1 MDPDDGRSRRLT
13 ALVAT
18 LALIGVATW
27 LSVTPSSIGVLGQD
41 LSKVRETCAA
51 AAAALVA
58 LGLPAAQLA
67 FNFGDE
73 FSDRAYTLL
82 QAGFVG
88 KTERDAAALYLE
100 QTYRRYL
107 YVVISLWNIYLWA
120 SGSLL
125 VCLFGMAEA
134 FKGGTI
140 AGTGLDRASI
150 LAALWMLT
158 AAIVWAIPLLWHA
171 LSTRAMASNLRGVAA
186 SLRRGPP
193 AAAPLLA
200 TAPAAAPTI
209 APAAGD
215 TPRH

>member
-1 MDPDDGRSRRLT
+1 VDPDDGRSRRLA

-41 LSKVRETCAA
+41 LSKVRDTCAA

-73 FSDRAYTLL
+73 FSDRANTLM

-88 KTERDAAALYLE
+88 KAERDAAVLSLE

-125 VCLFGMAEA
+125 LCLFGMAEA

-140 AGTGLDRASI
+140 AGTGLDRVSI

-158 AAIVWAIPLLWHA
+158 AAIAWAIPLLWHA
-171 LSTRAMASNLRGVAA
+171 LSTRAMALNLRGVTA

-193 AAAPLLA
+193 AAAPS
-200 TAPAAAPTI
+200 PAAAAAPAV
-209 APAAGD
+209 APAAGHA
-215 TPRH
+215 PRN